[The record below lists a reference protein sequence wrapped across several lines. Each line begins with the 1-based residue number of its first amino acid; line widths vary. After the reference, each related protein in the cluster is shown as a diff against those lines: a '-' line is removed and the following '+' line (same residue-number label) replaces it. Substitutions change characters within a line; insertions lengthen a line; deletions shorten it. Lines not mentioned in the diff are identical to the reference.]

1 MAKKTPVD
9 KLGQAIEKVLAE
21 YGEEIQKNTGII
33 TKKFA
38 QKGANAVKQ
47 NAQANGWTGDA
58 GYDKG
63 WTSQYE
69 ENRTSLQGV
78 IFNKDVP
85 GLPHLLENG
94 HALRQGGRA
103 NAYPHIAPVDE
114 KIAEEYYK
122 AVKNAL

>member
-9 KLGQAIEKVLAE
+9 KLSQAMAKILEE
-21 YGEEIQKNTGII
+21 YGEDVKKNTGII

-47 NAQANGWTGDA
+47 NAQAQGWTG

-63 WTSQYE
+63 WTSQFE
-69 ENRTSLQGV
+69 ENRTSMQGV

-85 GLPHLLENG
+85 GLPHLLEKS
-94 HALRQGGRA
+94 HALRQGGRT
-103 NAYPHIAPVDE
+103 NPHPHIAPVEE
-114 KIAEEYYK
+114 KIADEYYK
-122 AVKNAL
+122 AVVKSL